1 MMNATVK
8 DQKKALRRL
17 MRELK
22 SQISQE
28 QKQSE
33 ADTVFAA
40 IEATPEFSKAESILL
55 YYSLPDELPT
65 HEVLQC
71 WHAIKRIYLPRVK
84 GDDLEIVAYN
94 GMLDDDNDFHIGEP
108 VGPALDVVPDMVIV
122 PAVALDANRNRLGR
136 GKGFYDRL
144 LNNTTCPTIGVVCD
158 FQLVEEVPVEPHDQ
172 PLDCVVTS
180 DEVYCDET
188 KRQLFQR
195 P

>member
-122 PAVALDANRNRLGR
+122 PAVALDSRCHRMGR
-136 GKGFYDRL
+136 GRGYYDRL
-144 LNNTTCPTIGVVCD
+144 LQDSHSFKLGVALDC
-158 FQLVEEVPVEPHDQ
+158 QLVENVPCEPHDQ
-172 PLDCVVTS
+172 PLDAIATAQQGI
-180 DEVYCDET
+180 VYNINS
-188 KRQLFQR
+188 
-195 P
+195 